1 MTDESLVRTRAF
13 QLWDIKG
20 RLPGSLNECLE
31 EARRELN
38 QQAIRD
44 SLAGDA
50 TAPPPSQTR
59 PGQLFTDP
67 DDERASIDRRGR
79 DIEVEAEPKLM
90 RTQTQG
96 APEE

>member
-13 QLWDIKG
+13 QLWEIKG
-20 RLPGSLNECLE
+20 RQPGSLNGCLE

-38 QQAIRD
+38 QQALRD

-50 TAPPPSQTR
+50 TAPPSAQLE

-67 DDERASIDRRGR
+67 EGERGDIDRRGR
-79 DIEVEAEPKLM
+79 AIKVAPAPKLM
-90 RTQTQG
+90 RTQSQG
-96 APEE
+96 VAKD